1 MAGFLEQVGNVA
13 RDAVQGLA
21 CGVEN
26 YQNFVR
32 RLNPLGDVIPPPP
45 SLWPLLCPD
54 RPPPPEAFPPPPPFE
69 GGQCPGVAYR
79 VFYTIEMGNQFGN
92 FSRLDGFLSPAVLVG
107 PISSISAS
115 VPKTVGA
122 SDGFAQVEIISQSG
136 TFVETASANL
146 VYRNP
151 IIESIERVDG
161 LPDDCGSPPP
171 PPLPPPAP
179 FPPLPPEDRPVT
191 DPDGGPDIDFTFAP
205 RVGPV
210 FIGIGGGLYVPVEVN
225 ISGPNINAPINVPVN
240 ISLPDFAPTFNIGGN
255 GGNGGEPGPP
265 DVPCCDP
272 PEQPGPTE
280 EGEED
285 EPVEVEPDEEG
296 GRLFGVRVASVVN
309 ASRAKATRVGL
320 SPNSPQL
327 WVPRI
332 ATVVFELK
340 SEDSEG
346 NVVTSTSGDYNVKTT
361 NQLVIAPEG
370 VTVSRIFVTPSKGVQ
385 SSATPIYKRA
395 Q

>member
-21 CGVEN
+21 CGIEN
-26 YQNFVR
+26 YQDFVR

-54 RPPPPEAFPPPPPFE
+54 RPPPDDLFPRPPFE
-69 GGQCPGVAYR
+69 GGQCEGVVYNIFTE
-79 VFYTIEMGNQFGN
+79 V
-92 FSRLDGFLSPAVLVG
+92 LSGPNAGPPSFRGARTG
-107 PISSISAS
+107 PITYYPDAQGEISSPTGIPLFGRVICGTA
-115 VPKTVGA
+115 PG
-122 SDGFAQVEIISQSG
+122 GQSC
-136 TFVETASANL
+136 FQL
-146 VYRNP
+146 
-151 IIESIERVDG
+151 
-161 LPDDCGSPPP
+161 GSPSPNVIDTWERADGQPDECGDPP
-171 PPLPPPAP
+171 PEIPQPPTPL
-179 FPPLPPEDRPVT
+179 PPLPPEDRPVT

-210 FIGIGGGLYVPVEVN
+210 FIGVGGGLFVPVTVN
-225 ISGPNINAPINVPVN
+225 ISGPNIYAPIDVPVN
-240 ISLPDFAPTFNIGGN
+240 ISLPDFSPTFNIGG
-255 GGNGGEPGPP
+255 GGGGGGEPGPP

-309 ASRAKATRVGL
+309 ATRAKATRVGL

-370 VTVSRIFVTPSKGVQ
+370 VTVSRVFVTPSKGVQ
-385 SSATPIYKRA
+385 SSATPIYKRS